1 MSKTKIILI
10 TAIVAVVLI
19 VGAVALILINKPTEA
34 VPTAASHIS
43 LAENY
48 LLDLNYE
55 AAIAEYRAA
64 IEIDPKNADYYIA
77 LAKVYVEIDD
87 IDEAIAVL
95 EEGLI
100 NVEKPDDDRI
110 RIVLDELNRNTP
122 DYETTVTAM
131 TTTESTKASLVTE
144 AAGPGSQIT
153 WFTDGDFSC
162 DFTLINSYNGIS
174 QTYTGSAS
182 KDGSDVNMIQVYTV
196 GDMSVPQ
203 HYIYY
208 NNTYTLLMDDRKI
221 AYVMSNYNYE
231 ELGFYLLDYSDLEKT
246 SSGTG
251 DVDGKTLPYDIYSV
265 SGVEGVAETNVK
277 FYYDGE
283 AVYAIEVEPQ
293 PGYTSTMIVSNV
305 KDDLPEGAFDI
316 PKGYEIIRN

>member
-1 MSKTKIILI
+1 MSKTKKFLI
-10 TAIVAVVLI
+10 VAIVAVVLI
-19 VGAVALILINKPTEA
+19 VGTVALILINKPLEA
-34 VPTAASHIS
+34 IPTAASHIS
-43 LAENY
+43 HAENY
-48 LLDLNYE
+48 LLDLDYE
-55 AAIAEYRAA
+55 AAIAEYRMA
-64 IEIDPKNADYYIA
+64 IKIDPKNADYYIA
-77 LAKVYVEIDD
+77 LAEVYVEIED
-87 IDEAIAVL
+87 IDEAAAVL
-95 EEGLI
+95 EEGLD

-110 RIVLDELNRNTP
+110 RIVLDELTRNTP
-122 DYETTVTAM
+122 DDETTVTAM
-131 TTTESTKASLVTE
+131 TATESVKPSNVTE
-144 AAGPGSQIT
+144 AAEPGSQIA

-162 DFTLINSYNGIS
+162 DFTLINSYGGIS
-174 QTYTGSAS
+174 QTYTGSAH

-196 GDMSVPQ
+196 GNMSVPQ

-251 DVDGKTLPYDIYSV
+251 EVDGIMLPFDIYSV
-265 SGVEGVAETNVK
+265 TGVDGVAETNVK

-283 AVYAIEVEPQ
+283 AVYAIEIEPQ

-305 KDDLPEGAFDI
+305 KDGVPEGAFDI
-316 PKGYEIIRN
+316 PEGYEIIRN